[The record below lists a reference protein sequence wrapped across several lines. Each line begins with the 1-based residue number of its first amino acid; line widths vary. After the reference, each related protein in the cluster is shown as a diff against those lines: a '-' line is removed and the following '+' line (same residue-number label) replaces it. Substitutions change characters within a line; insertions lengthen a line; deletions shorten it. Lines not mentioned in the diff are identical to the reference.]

1 MGRRI
6 CDPRLDTS
14 YEAVTIRLRRRP
26 NDFLKSPDRLT
37 AVRRRGAVLVLFAL
51 LAACDS
57 VTPKPSG
64 PSAQSALDLMFKN
77 KYAAATAQLQ
87 DLIRAHPQ
95 DARDHATYALVL
107 NYETKQKPAL
117 DEAQKAQKLA
127 PNDGFVLTV
136 LTRVED
142 WNSGRQSAPRVGASA
157 IKAAPS
163 SALARAFYGEA
174 LADVGRYSDAQTQL
188 KKGADLAKNGSAY
201 DRAEVERNWANL
213 YRDQKNYTQA
223 LDHLKLA
230 AGAQPSWVERL
241 LELARFS
248 IGRQDLTGATEYLQ
262 RAATLSPDD
271 AGLREQLGD
280 VAIFAQDYAVAKS
293 AYQAALKLQPRS
305 ALDLKVLGDIA
316 VALDKDPTTA
326 AKDERA
332 AIAMEPT
339 DQEAGA
345 FLVAVLRYLTK
356 DEGAA
361 AQAAKQTVDLDQAA
375 VDRQT
380 VALATVNRYRQ
391 LAGLNPVTSSSI
403 IHQSALAHA
412 FYTFFNGALPSIRD
426 LGIHKEE
433 SGGQGYVGDNV
444 LSRAQHFGYPQRSMA
459 EVITHRN
466 DAAAAVNDW
475 IDSVYH
481 RIPLM
486 RADLLELGYGDA
498 YLGPMTVQVMD
509 RAYRESATGRVIVY
523 PVANQMNVP
532 TAFNGNEIPDPAPN
546 ANYPIGYPVTATF
559 DRNARVTIGAFHLRD
574 PSGADLPGVTL
585 QPSAADMEN
594 SFGYLANVPLRPGTT
609 YTADLSYTLNGVAG
623 HKTWRFTTAAGPS
636 PTPQSQQAPELR

>member
-1 MGRRI
+1 M
-6 CDPRLDTS
+6 
-14 YEAVTIRLRRRP
+14 
-26 NDFLKSPDRLT
+26 
-37 AVRRRGAVLVLFAL
+37 RRRGAVLVLFAL
-51 LAACDS
+51 LALAGCDS
-57 VTPKPSG
+57 VAPKPSG

-77 KYAAATAQLQ
+77 RYAAATAQLQ

-107 NYETKQKPAL
+107 NYETKSKPAL
-117 DEAQKAQKLA
+117 DEALKAQKLA

-142 WNSGRQSAPRVGASA
+142 WTSDLQGAARDGATA
-157 IKAAPS
+157 IKAAPT

-174 LADVGRYSDAQTQL
+174 LADVGRYADAQTQL
-188 KKGADLAKNGSAY
+188 KKGADLAKNGSPY
-201 DRAEVERNWANL
+201 DRAEVERNWANF
-213 YRDQKNYTQA
+213 YRDQKNYPQA

-412 FYTFFNGALPSIRD
+412 FYTFFNGALPGIRD

-509 RAYRESATGRVIVY
+509 MSYRESATGRVIVY

-574 PSGADLPGVTL
+574 PSGADLAGVTL